1 MATSKP
7 ISSISYNTLDFLLDK
22 LNEWYSEHLIQAWQL
37 IQHKGEDGDKDH
49 IHFRIEPNCRLDPMR
64 LQEELLQFTKD
75 SKKPLGCR
83 TFRPSKEEDWF
94 LYVVHDKQYLKLK
107 YNGEN
112 NGEKIEYNY
121 TDIMVS
127 QYYDLDVAFLR
138 AKISLKHTGSNI
150 AKRISTGENPLNLV
164 LEGENPSTV
173 NGILQI
179 MKETDYTRIARNYK
193 ELEEKFNLLCTAL
206 DNYGLIFINDDKGGH
221 LE

>member
-83 TFRPSKEEDWF
+83 TFRPQAQD
-94 LYVVHDKQYLKLK
+94 LKDFHPL
-107 YNGEN
+107 
-112 NGEKIEYNY
+112 
-121 TDIMVS
+121 
-127 QYYDLDVAFLR
+127 
-138 AKISLKHTGSNI
+138 IS
-150 AKRISTGENPLNLV
+150 
-164 LEGENPSTV
+164 
-173 NGILQI
+173 
-179 MKETDYTRIARNYK
+179 
-193 ELEEKFNLLCTAL
+193 F
-206 DNYGLIFINDDKGGH
+206 
-221 LE
+221 